1 MKKGLETPMKESS
14 KRMGLPSGRR
24 ASELLD
30 LYFLD
35 LRSHL
40 LEVAAGFDR
49 IERAPEGDRMLA
61 DPRIENMLLALD
73 ILKERGAA
81 RACRFLELFSDLS

>member
-1 MKKGLETPMKESS
+1 MKDRSEANGPAGGKT
-14 KRMGLPSGRR
+14 

-40 LEVAAGFDR
+40 LEVAAGLDR
-49 IERAPEGDRMLA
+49 VERAKGGETA
-61 DPRIENMLLALD
+61 ITDPRVANLLDSLD
-73 ILKERGAA
+73 VLKGRGPG
-81 RACRFLELFSDLS
+81 RACRFLELFSDPS